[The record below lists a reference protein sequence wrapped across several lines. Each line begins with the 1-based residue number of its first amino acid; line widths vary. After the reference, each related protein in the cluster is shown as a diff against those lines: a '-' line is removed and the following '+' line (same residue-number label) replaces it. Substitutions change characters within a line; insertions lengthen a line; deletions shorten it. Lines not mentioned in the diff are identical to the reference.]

1 MVEDQEGIEKMDM
14 EQIVMD
20 IIISA
25 GDARGY
31 AYEALRKSKEA
42 DSKEVEIQDLMEKAN
57 EAIGKAHA
65 VQTSLLNQEA
75 SEGNVKV
82 SVLFVHAQDH
92 LMTAISEKNLITE
105 LIEMRQAINVL
116 QKV

>member
-42 DSKEVEIQDLMEKAN
+42 DSKEVEI
-57 EAIGKAHA
+57 
-65 VQTSLLNQEA
+65 
-75 SEGNVKV
+75 
-82 SVLFVHAQDH
+82 
-92 LMTAISEKNLITE
+92 
-105 LIEMRQAINVL
+105 
-116 QKV
+116 